1 MCRKEAGL
9 LRHIVVR
16 PCNFFGQR
24 GLSFFST
31 VRRESKQC
39 CRKITGTEKEVDTI
53 AYKALYRQ
61 WRPKDFEGLIG
72 QEHVG
77 VTLQNAIVSGRISHA
92 YLFTGPRGTG
102 KTSTAKVL
110 AKALNCE
117 TGPTATPCNRC
128 RSCEL
133 VNEGS
138 AMDVY
143 EIDAASNRGIDEIR
157 DLRENVKFSPAQSRY
172 KIYIIDEVH
181 MLTNEAFNALLKT
194 LEEPPS
200 HVVFVLATTE
210 PHKIPATIL
219 SRCQRY
225 DFRRVGLNEL
235 TDHLAHIAAESGIA
249 ATRDALRL
257 ISLQADGG
265 VRDAISILDQC
276 SVLGEDEVSEDEV
289 RELLG
294 LVGQESV
301 YSLFAAVAES
311 DGAKGLSTIEEQML
325 RGKDAR
331 QLLVE
336 LAGYCRS
343 LMLFRAAPNLD
354 SPVLAAFNRDQL
366 AADSKKLDHA
376 GLVRLVELFY
386 QAASDAR
393 WSVDPRITAE
403 IAILTACTPDLPKGE
418 PDRAARAATRPA
430 NSSSTA
436 ELPTGQVSVRSTAAS
451 SSPTVATSAGT
462 PQKPNSPI
470 KPAQQ
475 VAGLPEGKGLSGGS
489 LSLDEDQ
496 LLRIMDELLKKV
508 EQAGKRS
515 VKAQLA
521 DARLSGCSGG
531 MATLL
536 FQRDTIRERVAQDEI
551 RKWLEGLLGQILAA
565 PVRIQCGLDRPAAGA
580 APVAAKTKKEPE
592 PIPQAVLKVQQ
603 IFGGNITKLEEE

>member
-1 MCRKEAGL
+1 M
-9 LRHIVVR
+9 
-16 PCNFFGQR
+16 
-24 GLSFFST
+24 
-31 VRRESKQC
+31 
-39 CRKITGTEKEVDTI
+39 DTI

-77 VTLQNAIVSGRISHA
+77 VTLKNAIVSGRISHA

-117 TGPTATPCNRC
+117 TGPTANPCNHC
-128 RSCEL
+128 RSCEM
-133 VNEGS
+133 VNDGS

-194 LEEPPS
+194 LEEPPA

-225 DFRRVGLNEL
+225 DFRRVGLKQL
-235 TDHLAHIAAESGIA
+235 SDHLAHIASESGIA
-249 ATRDALRL
+249 ATPEALRL
-257 ISLQADGG
+257 IALQADGG
-265 VRDAISILDQC
+265 VRDAVSILDQC
-276 SVLGEDEVSEDEV
+276 SVLGDDGVTEAEV

-301 YSLFAAVAES
+301 YSLFAAVAAS
-311 DGAKGLSTIEEQML
+311 DGAQGLMVLEEQML

-331 QLLVE
+331 QLLLE

-343 LMLFRAAPNLD
+343 LMLYRAAPNLD
-354 SPVLAAFNRDQL
+354 SPVLAAFSQERL
-366 AADSKKLDHA
+366 AMDSKKTDHA
-376 GLVRLVELFY
+376 RLVRLVELFY
-386 QAASDAR
+386 QASSDAR

-403 IAILTACTPDLPKGE
+403 MAILTACTKAEALVVAMPLDAAAAAKTLPEAKANAS
-418 PDRAARAATRPA
+418 PATESGA
-430 NSSSTA
+430 
-436 ELPTGQVSVRSTAAS
+436 VSAQSAVVRSQPQS
-451 SSPTVATSAGT
+451 GST
-462 PQKPNSPI
+462 PPVQAKGYTLN
-470 KPAQQ
+470 AD
-475 VAGLPEGKGLSGGS
+475 GLA
-489 LSLDEDQ
+489 
-496 LLRIMDELLKKV
+496 RIMEDLLKKV

-521 DARLSGCSGG
+521 DARLAACSESV
-531 MATLL
+531 ATLV

-551 RKWLEGLLGQILAA
+551 RKWLEELLSQMMSM
-565 PVRIQCGLDRPAAGA
+565 PMRIQCVADRPAA
-580 APVAAKTKKEPE
+580 KTNSANGKPQPE
-592 PIPQAVLKVQQ
+592 EIPPAVLKVQQ
-603 IFGGNITKLEEE
+603 IFGGNITKLEEES

>member
-1 MCRKEAGL
+1 MDL
-9 LRHIVVR
+9 
-16 PCNFFGQR
+16 
-24 GLSFFST
+24 
-31 VRRESKQC
+31 
-39 CRKITGTEKEVDTI
+39 I
-53 AYKALYRQ
+53 AYKALYRL

-77 VTLQNAIVSGRISHA
+77 VTLKNAIVSGRISHA

-117 TGPTATPCNRC
+117 TGPTENPCNRC
-128 RSCEL
+128 RSCEM
-133 VNEGS
+133 VNDGS

-194 LEEPPS
+194 LEEPPA

-225 DFRRVGLNEL
+225 DFRRVGLREL
-235 TDHLAHIAAESGIA
+235 TDHLAHIARESGI
-249 ATRDALRL
+249 TTTPEALRL
-257 ISLQADGG
+257 IALQADGG
-265 VRDAISILDQC
+265 VRDAVSILDQC
-276 SVLGEDEVSEDEV
+276 SVLGDDGVTETEV

-294 LVGQESV
+294 LVGQEAV
-301 YSLFAAVAES
+301 YSLFAAVAAM
-311 DGAKGLSTIEEQML
+311 DGAQGLMVLEEQML

-331 QLLVE
+331 QLLLE

-354 SPVLAAFNRDQL
+354 SPVLAAFSQERL
-366 AADSKKLDHA
+366 SADAKKTDHA
-376 GLVRLVELFY
+376 RLVKLVELFY
-386 QAASDAR
+386 QASSDAR

-403 IAILTACTPDLPKGE
+403 MAILTACARDEIVAVAVPQATTPAPNPALKTERPVGQFVAANPVKTPPE
-418 PDRAARAATRPA
+418 PRATVSPPRPD
-430 NSSSTA
+430 NVVST
-436 ELPTGQVSVRSTAAS
+436 
-451 SSPTVATSAGT
+451 
-462 PQKPNSPI
+462 
-470 KPAQQ
+470 PAQ
-475 VAGLPEGKGLSGGS
+475 AKGYALDADGLA
-489 LSLDEDQ
+489 
-496 LLRIMDELLKKV
+496 RIMEDLLKKV

-521 DARLSGCSGG
+521 DARLAACSDGI
-531 MATLL
+531 ATLV

-551 RKWLEGLLGQILAA
+551 RKWLEELLGQIMAM
-565 PVRIQCGLDRPAAGA
+565 PMRIQCVADRPAAKVNP
-580 APVAAKTKKEPE
+580 APVKKPQED
-592 PIPQAVLKVQQ
+592 IPPVVLKVQQ
-603 IFGGNITKLEEE
+603 IFGGNITKIEEAE

>member
-1 MCRKEAGL
+1 VDG
-9 LRHIVVR
+9 IV
-16 PCNFFGQR
+16 
-24 GLSFFST
+24 
-31 VRRESKQC
+31 
-39 CRKITGTEKEVDTI
+39 
-53 AYKALYRQ
+53 YKALYRQ

-77 VTLQNAIVSGRISHA
+77 VTLKNAIVTGRISHA

-117 TGPTATPCNRC
+117 TGPTATPCNHC

-133 VNEGS
+133 VNDGS

-194 LEEPPS
+194 LEEPPP

-225 DFRRVGLNEL
+225 DFRRVGLGEL
-235 TDHLAHIAAESGIA
+235 TDHLTHIAGEAGIV
-249 ATRDALRL
+249 ATQEALRL
-257 ISLQADGG
+257 IALQADGG

-276 SVLGEDEVSEDEV
+276 SVLGEDGVTEGEV
-289 RELLG
+289 RQLLG

-301 YSLFAAVAES
+301 YSLFAAVADM
-311 DGAKGLSTIEEQML
+311 DGAKGLMVLEEQML

-331 QLLVE
+331 QLLLE

-343 LMLFRAAPNLD
+343 LMIFRAAPNLD
-354 SPVLAAFNRDQL
+354 SPVLAAFSRDRL
-366 AADSKKLDHA
+366 VADSKILDHA

-386 QAASDAR
+386 QSASDAR

-403 IAILTACTPDLPKGE
+403 IAILTAC
-418 PDRAARAATRPA
+418 ARSGPIVDIEHREQPA
-430 NSSSTA
+430 KKQMNYVNPAKPAGVQAA
-436 ELPTGQVSVRSTAAS
+436 ELPPAFSSGKL
-451 SSPTVATSAGT
+451 SSPTDGETGRLATKT
-462 PQKPNSPI
+462 DHPI
-470 KPAQQ
+470 KPEQPENSLPDVAEG
-475 VAGLPEGKGLSGGS
+475 AGLL
-489 LSLDEDQ
+489 LDEGQ
-496 LLRIMDELLKKV
+496 LSRIMEELLKKV

-521 DARLSGCSGG
+521 DARLAACAGG
-531 MATLL
+531 LATLL

-551 RKWLEGLLGQILAA
+551 RKWLEVLLGQILAS
-565 PVRIQCGLDRPAAGA
+565 PIRIQCGIDRPVAKAASIAVKG
-580 APVAAKTKKEPE
+580 KSEPD
-592 PIPQAVLKVQQ
+592 PIPQSVLKVQQ
-603 IFGGNITKLEEE
+603 IFGGNITKIEEE

>member
-1 MCRKEAGL
+1 VE
-9 LRHIVVR
+9 I
-16 PCNFFGQR
+16 
-24 GLSFFST
+24 
-31 VRRESKQC
+31 
-39 CRKITGTEKEVDTI
+39 I

-61 WRPKDFEGLIG
+61 WRPRDFEGLIG

-77 VTLQNAIVSGRISHA
+77 VTLKNAIVTGRISHA

-117 TGPTATPCNRC
+117 TGPTENPCNLC
-128 RSCEL
+128 RSCEM
-133 VNEGS
+133 VNDGS

-194 LEEPPS
+194 LEEPPA

-225 DFRRVGLNEL
+225 DFRRVGLKEL
-235 TDHLAHIAAESGIA
+235 TDHLAHIARESGIA
-249 ATRDALRL
+249 ATPEALRL
-257 ISLQADGG
+257 IALQADGG
-265 VRDAISILDQC
+265 VRDAVSILDQC
-276 SVLGEDEVSEDEV
+276 SVLGDDGVTETEV

-301 YSLFAAVAES
+301 YGLFAAVAAF
-311 DGAKGLSTIEEQML
+311 DGAQGLSVLEEQML

-331 QLLVE
+331 QLLLE

-343 LMLFRAAPNLD
+343 LMLYRAAPNLD
-354 SPVLAAFNRDQL
+354 SPVLAAFSQERL
-366 AADSKKLDHA
+366 AADSKKTDHA
-376 GLVRLVELFY
+376 RLVRLVELFY
-386 QAASDAR
+386 QASSDAR

-403 IAILTACTPDLPKGE
+403 MAMLTACAKQEAVAPLPVQ
-418 PDRAARAATRPA
+418 AAPLRQE
-430 NSSSTA
+430 S
-436 ELPTGQVSVRSTAAS
+436 QAAS
-451 SSPTVATSAGT
+451 SAATATTAAEPAKTAAGE
-462 PQKPNSPI
+462 QKMRVGAAPVGG
-470 KPAQQ
+470 PAPGSQAKGY
-475 VAGLPEGKGLSGGS
+475 VLDADGLA
-489 LSLDEDQ
+489 
-496 LLRIMDELLKKV
+496 RVMDDLLKRV

-521 DARLSGCSGG
+521 DARLAACSEGI
-531 MATLL
+531 ATLV
-536 FQRDTIRERVAQDEI
+536 FQRETIRERVAQDEI
-551 RKWLEGLLGQILAA
+551 RKWLEDLLSKMMAM
-565 PVRIQCGLDRPAAGA
+565 PMRIQCVADQPTTKSGA
-580 APVAAKTKKEPE
+580 AVSKPKQEEIPPV
-592 PIPQAVLKVQQ
+592 VLKVQQ
-603 IFGGNITKLEEE
+603 IFGGNITKIEEE

>member
-1 MCRKEAGL
+1 M
-9 LRHIVVR
+9 
-16 PCNFFGQR
+16 
-24 GLSFFST
+24 
-31 VRRESKQC
+31 
-39 CRKITGTEKEVDTI
+39 
-53 AYKALYRQ
+53 
-61 WRPKDFEGLIG
+61 IG

-77 VTLQNAIVSGRISHA
+77 VTLKNAIVSGRISHA

-117 TGPTATPCNRC
+117 TGPTENPCNSC
-128 RSCEL
+128 RSCEM
-133 VNEGS
+133 VNDGS

-194 LEEPPS
+194 LEEPPA

-225 DFRRVGLNEL
+225 DFRRVGLREL
-235 TDHLAHIAAESGIA
+235 SDHLAHIARESGI
-249 ATRDALRL
+249 TTTPEALRL
-257 ISLQADGG
+257 IALQADGG
-265 VRDAISILDQC
+265 VRDAVSILDQC
-276 SVLGEDEVSEDEV
+276 SVLGDDGVTETEV

-294 LVGQESV
+294 LVGQEAV
-301 YSLFAAVAES
+301 YSLFAAVAAM
-311 DGAKGLSTIEEQML
+311 DGAQGLTVLEEQML

-331 QLLVE
+331 QLLLE

-354 SPVLAAFNRDQL
+354 SPVLAAFSQERL
-366 AADSKKLDHA
+366 AADSKKTDHTR
-376 GLVRLVELFY
+376 LVRLVELFY
-386 QAASDAR
+386 QASSDAR

-403 IAILTACTPDLPKGE
+403 MAILTACAREEIIAVAIPKANTMATN
-418 PDRAARAATRPA
+418 AAPKTERPAGQLDAAAAATAPPQTRASVSPPA
-430 NSSSTA
+430 ANAAVPAQSVVVRSQSQSGSTA
-436 ELPTGQVSVRSTAAS
+436 PVQAKGYALNADGL
-451 SSPTVATSAGT
+451 
-462 PQKPNSPI
+462 
-470 KPAQQ
+470 AQIM
-475 VAGLPEGKGLSGGS
+475 
-489 LSLDEDQ
+489 ED
-496 LLRIMDELLKKV
+496 LLKKV

-521 DARLSGCSGG
+521 DARLAACSDGI
-531 MATLL
+531 ATMV

-551 RKWLEGLLGQILAA
+551 RKWLEELLGQIMSM
-565 PVRIQCGLDRPAAGA
+565 PMRIQCVADRPATKASPQPA
-580 APVAAKTKKEPE
+580 KSQPETIPPV
-592 PIPQAVLKVQQ
+592 VLKVQQ
-603 IFGGNITKLEEE
+603 IFGGNITKIEEAE

>member
-1 MCRKEAGL
+1 M
-9 LRHIVVR
+9 
-16 PCNFFGQR
+16 
-24 GLSFFST
+24 LSFFST
-31 VRRESKQC
+31 RRRESVAI
-39 CRKITGTEKEVDTI
+39 CRTVTGTEKEVDTI

-77 VTLQNAIVSGRISHA
+77 VTLKNAIVSGRISHA

-117 TGPTATPCNRC
+117 TGPTANPCNSC
-128 RSCEL
+128 RSCEM
-133 VNEGS
+133 VNDGS

-194 LEEPPS
+194 LEEPPA

-225 DFRRVGLNEL
+225 DFRRVGLKQL
-235 TDHLAHIAAESGIA
+235 SDHLAHIARESGIA
-249 ATRDALRL
+249 ATPEALRL
-257 ISLQADGG
+257 IALQADGG
-265 VRDAISILDQC
+265 VRDAVSILDQC
-276 SVLGEDEVSEDEV
+276 SVLGDDGVTEAEV

-301 YSLFAAVAES
+301 YSLFAAVAAS
-311 DGAKGLSTIEEQML
+311 DGAQGLTVLEEQML

-331 QLLVE
+331 QLLLE

-343 LMLFRAAPNLD
+343 LMLYRAAPNLD
-354 SPVLAAFNRDQL
+354 SPVLAAFSQERL
-366 AADSKKLDHA
+366 ATDSKKTDHA
-376 GLVRLVELFY
+376 RLVRLVELFY
-386 QAASDAR
+386 QASSDAR

-403 IAILTACTPDLPKGE
+403 MAILTACAKAE
-418 PDRAARAATRPA
+418 AIV
-430 NSSSTA
+430 TA
-436 ELPTGQVSVRSTAAS
+436 MPQVPTM
-451 SSPTVATSAGT
+451 ATSAAPKTDRPDGQFDT
-462 PQKPNSPI
+462 TAAAKAPTETRATASPPKASAAVSAQSAAMRPQSQSGSSA
-470 KPAQQ
+470 PAQ
-475 VAGLPEGKGLSGGS
+475 AKGYALNADGLAQIM
-489 LSLDEDQ
+489 ED
-496 LLRIMDELLKKV
+496 LLKKV

-521 DARLSGCSGG
+521 DARLAACSENV
-531 MATLL
+531 ATLV

-551 RKWLEGLLGQILAA
+551 RKWLEELLSQMMSM
-565 PVRIQCGLDRPAAGA
+565 PMRIQCVADRPA
-580 APVAAKTKKEPE
+580 VKTNPAHGKPQSEE
-592 PIPQAVLKVQQ
+592 IPPAVLKVQQ
-603 IFGGNITKLEEE
+603 IFGGNITKLEEES